1 MTNDKT
7 SIATSAI
14 SKVSDVVTGAAGDH
28 SGLSSLLGA
37 YLVSTGKDGLMTR
50 ARNVGVEAEVK
61 EWLMER
67 LPQETS
73 EETVTALV
81 PEDILDT
88 FASQTGLTK
97 SATVQA
103 LQEQLPQATHKLRA
117 HEDFVRA

>member
-1 MTNDKT
+1 
-7 SIATSAI
+7 
-14 SKVSDVVTGAAGDH
+14 
-28 SGLSSLLGA
+28 
-37 YLVSTGKDGLMTR
+37 MTR